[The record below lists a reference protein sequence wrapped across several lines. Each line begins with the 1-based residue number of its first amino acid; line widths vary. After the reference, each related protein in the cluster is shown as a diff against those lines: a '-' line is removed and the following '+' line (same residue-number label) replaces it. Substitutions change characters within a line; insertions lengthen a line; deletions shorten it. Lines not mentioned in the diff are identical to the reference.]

1 MKIHECIISLLAGT
15 GVFIAAMNMMSS
27 NLQKVAGVGMRR
39 LLGKITNNRFAG
51 VGIGAV
57 VTMIIQ
63 SSAATTVMAIGF
75 VNAET
80 MNLTQATAVI
90 MGANIGTTITGIL
103 ASLQSL
109 NLSIY
114 FSFLAFIG
122 VVLMF
127 FKKDILKN
135 LGGIICGLGMI
146 FIGLDI
152 MSDSCKDESIKSV
165 FKTGLEK
172 LDFPL
177 ALLLL
182 GIVFTA
188 LMQSSSAMTG
198 LIIVMVQGG
207 SMEMG
212 SALFIILGSNIGT
225 CVTALISTIG
235 TSINARRTGI
245 IHLLFNCFG
254 TFLFTIFI
262 WIFKKNVI
270 SFLKIITSQPAMQI
284 AWFHVLFNVIT
295 TIILLPMINILVYVA
310 CKLVKE
316 KNEKN
321 GEKPKPIKA
330 FKYINKRFL
339 RAPDIAVVQI
349 KKEIKNMAYL
359 AKKNLTRAISELL
372 YQNNEFVEEI
382 SAREDLI
389 DFLNIETT
397 KFLVK
402 IAPSIN
408 ERTAEDVS
416 KYFHLLNDNE
426 RIGDHA
432 KIILDESNEMRNKGM
447 RFSPEAID
455 EFNKVFEI
463 IEKLF
468 ELSIKSFDSISQK
481 EIDDFSNLLEKFK
494 NLEKEYTQ
502 NHFERLRQGKCTM
515 DLGSFYTSTFAHFN
529 SIISHLGNI
538 IGSFKAEDEIKRNNT
553 FDNKKGYVLVI
564 NQNNNKSKDE
574 EVSTVRKC
582 IVSENSV
589 ITENI
594 DNSEKINKSIC

>member
-1 MKIHECIISLLAGT
+1 MQIHECIISLLSGI
-15 GVFIAAMNMMSS
+15 GVLITAMNMMSS
-27 NLQKVAGVGMRR
+27 NLQKVAGAGMRR

-63 SSAATTVMAIGF
+63 SSSATTVMAIGF

-80 MNLTQATAVI
+80 MNLPQATAII

-114 FSFLAFIG
+114 LSFLTFIG

-135 LGGIICGLGMI
+135 IGGIICGLGMI
-146 FIGLDI
+146 FIGLDL
-152 MSDSCKDESIKSV
+152 MSSAMKDDSIKSV
-165 FKTGLEK
+165 LRNGLGK
-172 LDFPL
+172 IDFPL
-177 ALLLL
+177 VLLLI
-182 GIVFTA
+182 GIAFTG

-212 SALFIILGSNIGT
+212 SALFIILGANIGT

-254 TFLFTIFI
+254 TLLFTIFI
-262 WIFKKNVI
+262 WILKKQVI
-270 SFLKIITSQPAMQI
+270 KFLGLITSKPAMQI
-284 AWFHVLFNVIT
+284 AWFHVFFNVIT
-295 TIILLPMINILVYVA
+295 TLLLLPMINLLVYIA
-310 CKLVKE
+310 CKIIKE
-316 KNEKN
+316 KKGKN
-321 GEKPKPIKA
+321 SENKTQIKA
-330 FKYINKRFL
+330 FKFINKRFL
-339 RAPDIAVVQI
+339 RAPDIAVEQI
-349 KKEIKNMAYL
+349 KKEIKNMASL
-359 AKKNLTRAISELL
+359 AKKNLVRSISELL
-372 YQNNEFVEEI
+372 YQNNEFIEEI

-402 IAPSIN
+402 ITPSIN
-408 ERTAEDVS
+408 EKTSEDVS
-416 KYFHLLNDNE
+416 KYFHLLNDIE

-432 KIILDESNEMRNKGM
+432 KKMFDESNEMRNKGFK
-447 RFSPEAID
+447 FSQEAVD
-455 EFNKVFEI
+455 EFNKTFDI

-468 ELSIKSFDSISQK
+468 DLSIKAFDNNTQK
-481 EIDDFSNLLEKFK
+481 GIDEYSNLLEQFK
-494 NLEKEYTQ
+494 NYEKEYIQ
-502 NHFERLRQGKCTM
+502 NHFERLRQGKCSM
-515 DLGSFYTSTFAHFN
+515 ELGSFYTSTFAHFN
-529 SIISHLGNI
+529 SITSHLENI
-538 IGSFKAEDEIKRNNT
+538 IGSFKAEEEILKNNT

-564 NQNNNKSKDE
+564 NEKNTKTKIDE
-574 EVSTVRKC
+574 LSSTRKYLP
-582 IVSENSV
+582 SESSIN
-589 ITENI
+589 ENI
-594 DNSEKINKSIC
+594 DNTEKMNKSIS

>member
-1 MKIHECIISLLAGT
+1 MKIYECIISLLGGT

-27 NLQKVAGVGMRR
+27 NLQKVAGAGMRR

-51 VGIGAV
+51 VGIGAI

-80 MNLTQATAVI
+80 MNLYQATAII

-114 FSFLAFIG
+114 FSFLAFLG

-135 LGGIICGLGMI
+135 VGGIICGLGMI

-152 MSDSCKDESIKSV
+152 MSDSCKDDSIKSV

-172 LDFPL
+172 IDFPL

-188 LMQSSSAMTG
+188 LMQSSSAMAG

-254 TFLFTIFI
+254 TVLFTIVI
-262 WIFKKNVI
+262 WIFKKQVI
-270 SFLKIITSQPAMQI
+270 NNILAKITNKPAMQI
-284 AWFHVLFNVIT
+284 AWFHVFFNVIT
-295 TIILLPMINILVYVA
+295 TIILLPLINILVLVA
-310 CKLVKE
+310 CKVIKE
-316 KNEKN
+316 KNGKN
-321 GEKPKPIKA
+321 AENKKQIKA
-330 FKYINKRFL
+330 FKFINKRFL
-339 RAPDIAVVQI
+339 LAPDIAAEQI
-349 KKEIKNMAYL
+349 KKEIKNMAEL
-359 AKKNLTRAISELL
+359 AKLNLNRSISELL
-372 YQNNEFVEEI
+372 EQNSEFIEEI

-397 KFLVK
+397 KYLVK
-402 IAPSIN
+402 ITPSVN
-408 ERTAEDVS
+408 EKTAEDIS
-416 KYFHLLNDNE
+416 RYFHLLNDIE

-432 KIILDESNEMRNKGM
+432 KTILDESNEMKNKNLK
-447 RFSPEAID
+447 FSQDAIN
-455 EFNKVFEI
+455 EFNKAFEI

-468 ELSIKSFDSISQK
+468 ELSINAFDNNTHKGIEDYSL
-481 EIDDFSNLLEKFK
+481 LLEKFK
-494 NLEKEYTQ
+494 NMEKEYVQ
-502 NHFERLRQGKCTM
+502 KHFERLKQGKCSM
-515 DLGSFYTSTFAHFN
+515 ELGSYYTSVFAHFN
-529 SIISHLGNI
+529 SICSHLENI
-538 IGSFKAEDEIKRNNT
+538 IGSFQDEQERIKNNT
-553 FDNKKGYVLVI
+553 FDNKKGYILVV
-564 NQNNNKSKDE
+564 NNNKSKVDDL
-574 EVSTVRKC
+574 STARKYL
-582 IVSENSV
+582 SGENSLSD
-589 ITENI
+589 NI
-594 DNSEKINKSIC
+594 DKINKSFG

>member
-1 MKIHECIISLLAGT
+1 MKIYECIISLLSGT
-15 GVFIAAMNMMSS
+15 GLFIAAMNMMST
-27 NLQKVAGVGMRR
+27 NLQKVAGAGMRR
-39 LLGKITNNRFAG
+39 LLGKITDNRFAG
-51 VGIGAV
+51 VGIGAI

-80 MNLTQATAVI
+80 MNLHQATAII

-135 LGGIICGLGMI
+135 VGGIICGLGMI

-152 MSDSCKDESIKSV
+152 MSDSCKDDSIKSV

-172 LDFPL
+172 IDFPL

-198 LIIVMVQGG
+198 LVIVMVQGG

-212 SALFIILGSNIGT
+212 SGLFITLGANIGT

-254 TFLFTIFI
+254 TILFTIFI
-262 WIFKKNVI
+262 WIFKDKVI
-270 SFLKIITSQPAMQI
+270 QFLSLLTDKPAMQI
-284 AWFHVLFNVIT
+284 AWFHVFFNVIT
-295 TIILLPMINILVYVA
+295 TLLLLPMINILVIVA
-310 CKLVKE
+310 CKIIKE
-316 KNEKN
+316 KKGKN
-321 GEKPKPIKA
+321 GENKKTIKA

-339 RAPDIAVVQI
+339 LAPDIAIEQI
-349 KKEIKNMAYL
+349 KKEIKNMASL
-359 AKKNLTRAISELL
+359 ANKNLNRSISELL
-372 YQNNEFVEEI
+372 EQKSEFIEEI

-402 IAPSIN
+402 LAPSIN

-416 KYFHLLNDNE
+416 KYFHLLNDIE

-432 KIILDESNEMRNKGM
+432 KIILDESNEMKNRNLK
-447 RFSPEAID
+447 FSQEAID
-455 EFNKVFEI
+455 EFNKVYEI
-463 IEKLF
+463 IDKLF
-468 ELSIKSFDSISQK
+468 DLSIKAFDNNTQKGLDDYSILV
-481 EIDDFSNLLEKFK
+481 ENFK
-494 NLEKEYTQ
+494 NKEKEYVQ
-502 NHFERLRQGKCTM
+502 NHFERLKKGKCSM
-515 DLGSFYTSTFAHFN
+515 ELGSFFTSVFAHFN
-529 SIISHLGNI
+529 SIISHLEKI
-538 IGSFKAEDEIKRNNT
+538 IESFHAEEELVKNNT
-553 FDNKKGYVLVI
+553 FDDKKGYLLVV
-564 NQNNNKSKDE
+564 NQSNTTKRKDDDL
-574 EVSTVRKC
+574 STARKYL
-582 IVSENSV
+582 SGENSLSL
-589 ITENI
+589 NI
-594 DNSEKINKSIC
+594 EKINKSIC

>member
-1 MKIHECIISLLAGT
+1 MKIYECIISLFGGT

-27 NLQKVAGVGMRR
+27 NLQKVAGAGMRR

-51 VGIGAV
+51 VGIGAI

-80 MNLTQATAVI
+80 MNLYQATAII

-109 NLSIY
+109 NLSLY
-114 FSFLAFIG
+114 FSFLAFLG

-135 LGGIICGLGMI
+135 IGGIICGLGMI
-146 FIGLDI
+146 FIGLNI
-152 MSDSCKDESIKSV
+152 MSDSCKDDSIKSV
-165 FKTGLEK
+165 FKSGLEK
-172 LDFPL
+172 MDFPL

-188 LMQSSSAMTG
+188 LMQSSSAIAG

-254 TFLFTIFI
+254 TVLFTIVI
-262 WIFKKNVI
+262 WIFKEQVI
-270 SFLKIITSQPAMQI
+270 TVLGKLTGKPAMQI
-284 AWFHVLFNVIT
+284 AWFHVFFNVIT
-295 TIILLPMINILVYVA
+295 TLILLPLINILVLVA
-310 CKLVKE
+310 CKIIKE
-316 KNEKN
+316 KNGKN
-321 GEKPKPIKA
+321 SENKKPIKA
-330 FKYINKRFL
+330 FKFINKRFL
-339 RAPDIAVVQI
+339 LAPDIAAEQI
-349 KKEIKNMAYL
+349 KKEIKNMAEL
-359 AKKNLTRAISELL
+359 AQKNLNRSISELL
-372 YQNNEFVEEI
+372 EQNSEYIEEI

-397 KFLVK
+397 KYLVK
-402 IAPSIN
+402 LTPTVN
-408 ERTAEDVS
+408 EKTAEDVS
-416 KYFHLLNDNE
+416 KYFHLLNDIE

-432 KIILDESNEMRNKGM
+432 KTILDESNEMKNKGIK
-447 RFSPEAID
+447 FSQEAIS
-455 EFNKVFEI
+455 EFYKVYEVI
-463 IEKLF
+463 DKLF
-468 ELSIKSFDSISQK
+468 DLSIKAFDNNTQK
-481 EIDDFSNLLEKFK
+481 GIEDYTLLLERFK
-494 NLEKEYTQ
+494 NMEKEYVQ
-502 NHFERLRQGKCTM
+502 KHFERLKQGKCSM
-515 DLGSFYTSTFAHFN
+515 ELGSFFTSAFAHFN
-529 SIISHLGNI
+529 SISSHLENI
-538 IGSFKAEDEIKRNNT
+538 IGSFQAEQEIIKNNT
-553 FDNKKGYVLVI
+553 FDNKKGYILVV
-564 NQNNNKSKDE
+564 NQNKTKFDDL
-574 EVSTVRKC
+574 STARKNL
-582 IVSENSV
+582 SG
-589 ITENI
+589 
-594 DNSEKINKSIC
+594 DNSLSDNFDKINKSFG

>member
-1 MKIHECIISLLAGT
+1 MQIHECIISLLSGT

-27 NLQKVAGVGMRR
+27 NLQKVAGAGMRR

-51 VGIGAV
+51 VGIGAI

-80 MNLTQATAVI
+80 MNLHQATAII

-127 FKKDILKN
+127 FKKDIVKN

-146 FIGLDI
+146 FIGLDL
-152 MSDSCKDESIKSV
+152 MSSACKDDSIKSV
-165 FKTGLEK
+165 LKTGLEK
-172 LDFPL
+172 MSFPL

-182 GIVFTA
+182 GVVFTA

-212 SALFIILGSNIGT
+212 SALFIILGANIGT

-254 TFLFTIFI
+254 TLLFTIFI
-262 WIFKKNVI
+262 WILKNQVI
-270 SFLKIITSQPAMQI
+270 KFLGLITSQPAMQI
-284 AWFHVLFNVIT
+284 AWFHIFFNVIT
-295 TIILLPMINILVYVA
+295 TLILLPMINLLVIVA
-310 CKLVKE
+310 CKIIKE
-316 KNEKN
+316 KKEKN
-321 GEKPKPIKA
+321 GENKVPIKA
-330 FKYINKRFL
+330 FKFINKRFL
-339 RAPDIAVVQI
+339 RAPDIAVEQI
-349 KKEIKNMAYL
+349 KKEIKNMASL
-359 AKKNLTRAISELL
+359 AKKNLVRSISELL
-372 YQNNEFVEEI
+372 YQNNEFIEEI

-402 IAPSIN
+402 ITPSIN
-408 ERTAEDVS
+408 EKTAEDVT
-416 KYFHLLNDNE
+416 KYFHLLNDIE

-432 KIILDESNEMRNKGM
+432 KKMLDESKEMKNKGIK
-447 RFSPEAID
+447 FSQEAID
-455 EFNKVFEI
+455 EFNKTFDI

-468 ELSIKSFDSISQK
+468 DLSIKAFDNNTQRGI
-481 EIDDFSNLLEKFK
+481 EDYTNLLEQFK
-494 NLEKEYTQ
+494 NYEREYIQ
-502 NHFERLRQGKCTM
+502 NHFERLRQGKCSM
-515 DLGSFYTSTFAHFN
+515 ELGSFFTSTFAHFN
-529 SIISHLGNI
+529 SITSHLENI
-538 IGSFKAEDEIKRNNT
+538 IGSFKVEQEILRNNS

-564 NQNNNKSKDE
+564 NEKNTKTKIDE
-574 EVSTVRKC
+574 LSSTRKYLP
-582 IVSENSV
+582 SESSIN
-589 ITENI
+589 ENI
-594 DNSEKINKSIC
+594 DNTEKMNKSIS